1 MSARK
6 FKNAGWAAYNS
17 KQQQSSGLKSEA
29 GDESYPPISSTTIPK
44 HHTSFVKNF
53 NIPGQS
59 FSSVL
64 LPSANFPTLGANKD
78 IKKSLLLGTSSTN
91 EVILEK
97 CHNNVYQAY
106 EKLKELYP
114 WAEKGLMEDIMEVVN
129 NDIDKASDLLKEMVS
144 STSLHDKKET
154 EVMDFKYNAENFYS
168 ENNSFLADI
177 DLTLRE
183 TQDLVRISYA
193 HQNNIVYKNKGQTD
207 ANAALEEGHH
217 DHSTSEMR
225 SLHSLSNIPVEP
237 EWEEDDVY
245 LINRKDAMRTM
256 RLASRHSKAAS
267 GAYLRGDHLSAQQ
280 YSTKAREDWK
290 EAEKYNAVAAKEILR
305 KRNCENDLWKLDL
318 HGLHASEA
326 VQALKEHLQKIESQ
340 VAPSTN
346 LANTTNM
353 VRSVSLGSLC
363 MDKEKC
369 DKQKASFRPRST
381 VLEVITGI
389 GLHSRGQAALPSAIE
404 TFLSENRYHY
414 DKARPGMIAVRPKF
428 RRV

>member
-17 KQQQSSGLKSEA
+17 KQQQPSGLKSEA
-29 GDESYPPISSTTIPK
+29 DDESYPPISSTAIPK
-44 HHTSFVKNF
+44 HHTGFVKNF
-53 NIPGQS
+53 DIPGQS

-78 IKKSLLLGTSSTN
+78 IKKSLMIGTSRTN

-97 CHNNVYQAY
+97 CHNNVHQSC

-114 WAEKGLMEDIMEVVN
+114 WAEKGLMEDIMEAVN
-129 NDIDKASDLLKEMVS
+129 NDINKASDLLKEMVS
-144 STSLHDKKET
+144 STSLPDKKET

-168 ENNSFLADI
+168 ENNTFLADI
-177 DLTLRE
+177 NLTLRE
-183 TQDLVRISYA
+183 TQDLVRTSYA
-193 HQNNIVYKNKGQTD
+193 HQNGIVYKNKELTD
-207 ANAALEEGHH
+207 VNAALEGHP
-217 DHSTSEMR
+217 DHSTSEIR
-225 SLHSLSNIPVEP
+225 NRHSLSNIPVEP

-267 GAYLRGDHLSAQQ
+267 DAYLRGDHISAQQ
-280 YSTKAREDWK
+280 YSTKAREEWK
-290 EAEKYNAVAAKEILR
+290 EAEKYNAMAAKEILR

-346 LANTTNM
+346 LVDTTNM
-353 VRSVSLGSLC
+353 VRSVSLDSLG
-363 MDKEKC
+363 MY
-369 DKQKASFRPRST
+369 KQKASFRPRST
-381 VLEVITGI
+381 VVEVITGI

>member
-17 KQQQSSGLKSEA
+17 KQQQPSGLKSEA
-29 GDESYPPISSTTIPK
+29 GDESYPPISSSTIPK
-44 HHTSFVKNF
+44 HHTGFVKNV
-53 NIPGQS
+53 NNPGQS

-91 EVILEK
+91 EVISEK
-97 CHNNVYQAY
+97 CHNNVYQAC

-114 WAEKGLMEDIMEVVN
+114 WAEKGLMDDIMEAVN
-129 NDIDKASDLLKEMVS
+129 SDIDKASALLKEMVS
-144 STSLHDKKET
+144 STGLHEKKET
-154 EVMDFKYNAENFYS
+154 EVMDFKYNTENFYS
-168 ENNSFLADI
+168 ENNTFLADI

-193 HQNNIVYKNKGQTD
+193 RQNDFVYKKKGLTD
-207 ANAALEEGHH
+207 VNAALEEGHPE
-217 DHSTSEMR
+217 HSTNEMG

-245 LINRKDAMRTM
+245 LISRKDAIKTM

-267 GAYLRGDHLSAQQ
+267 DAYLRGDHLSAQQ
-280 YSTKAREDWK
+280 YSSKAREEWK
-290 EAEKYNAVAAKEILR
+290 EAEKYNAMAAKEILR

-340 VAPSTN
+340 VVPSTN
-346 LANTTNM
+346 LVRTTNM
-353 VRSVSLGSLC
+353 VRSVSLDSLG
-363 MDKEKC
+363 DKEKC
-369 DKQKASFRPRST
+369 NKQKASFRPRST

-389 GLHSRGQAALPSAIE
+389 GIHSRGQAALPSAIE

-428 RRV
+428 RRA

>member
-17 KQQQSSGLKSEA
+17 KQQQATGLRSKACE
-29 GDESYPPISSTTIPK
+29 EPFPPISSTTIPK
-44 HHTSFVKNF
+44 NHTGLVKN
-53 NIPGQS
+53 NHNVAQS

-78 IKKSLLLGTSSTN
+78 IEKSLPRGSCTN
-91 EVILEK
+91 EVILKK
-97 CHNNVYQAY
+97 CQDNGNGVY
-106 EKLKELYP
+106 EKLKKLHP
-114 WAEKGLMEDIMEVVN
+114 WAEKSLIEDIMEAVN
-129 NDIDKASDLLKEMVS
+129 NDIDRASDLLKEMVS
-144 STSLHDKKET
+144 STSLLEKKET
-154 EVMDFKYNAENFYS
+154 EVTDFRYNAENFYS
-168 ENNSFLADI
+168 ENNTFLTDI

-183 TQDLVRISYA
+183 TQDLVGISYG
-193 HQNNIVYKNKGQTD
+193 HQDDIVSRNKELTADTSAFGK
-207 ANAALEEGHH
+207 GHP
-217 DHSTSEMR
+217 DHSTSELQSLR
-225 SLHSLSNIPVEP
+225 SLTNIPVEP

-245 LINRKDAMRTM
+245 LVNRKDAMRMM

-267 GAYLRGDHLSAQQ
+267 DAYLRGDHLSAQQ
-280 YSTKAREDWK
+280 YSMRAREEWK

-326 VQALKEHLQKIESQ
+326 VQALEEHLHKIESQ
-340 VAPSTN
+340 FAPFTN
-346 LANTTNM
+346 PVNTTNM
-353 VRSVSLGSLC
+353 VRSASLDSLG
-363 MDKEKC
+363 KEKF

-404 TFLSENRYHY
+404 TFLSENKYHY
-414 DKARPGMIAVRPKF
+414 DKARPGMIAVRPKY
-428 RRV
+428 RRM